1 VDIDMLGTQIFYLE
15 GFVTCELLL
24 KIGKDAS
31 STGGVHCILIRYS
44 ILYTSVSHKVKEEFE
59 DTKGVNR
66 RRRDNNMARRKRT
79 KGQTTIRCF
88 AWLSIKCHVLT

>member
-1 VDIDMLGTQIFYLE
+1 
-15 GFVTCELLL
+15 L

-31 STGGVHCILIRYS
+31 STGGVHSILIRYS

-66 RRRDNNMARRKRT
+66 RRRDNNMARRRRDNNMARRKRT
-79 KGQTTIRCF
+79 KGQTTIYKILHR
-88 AWLSIKCHVLT
+88 K